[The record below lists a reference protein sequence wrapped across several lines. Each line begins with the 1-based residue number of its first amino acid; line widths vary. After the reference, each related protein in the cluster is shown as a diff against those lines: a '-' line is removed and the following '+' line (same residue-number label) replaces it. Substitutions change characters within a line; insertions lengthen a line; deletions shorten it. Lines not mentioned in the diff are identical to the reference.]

1 MSVNPDKQSKRNKK
15 DNKPEKTRSSNA
27 YFPALTGQSEAD
39 KLSSQKIINK
49 VVTLEKIP
57 ADITD
62 SPEPSLK
69 RSQLLE
75 ALHQSRQHI
84 SNTEKDPVSLEDLP
98 TTIPSA
104 PKQLSSKPTRLKEI
118 PLPTKK
124 QKPSLHSSRLLD
136 ALQSTANTENSE
148 KDPVSLEDLP
158 TTIPSTPKQLSSKPT
173 RLMNA
178 LNSIGS
184 NSPGTPTS
192 DPNSTS
198 SNSSVGTGISSDPN
212 SAESSQKSK
221 KQREIEEAL
230 KNAKEMEL
238 LAERYNLAKIEDD
251 SRTAIEKEQ
260 EEAFK
265 KLQQLEELNSK
276 ETQNRN
282 QLIKDREQM
291 TKDMELHLRQLKL
304 LHEEEQ
310 NREQLKK
317 QERELYPKLLTH
329 RLVQLEA
336 IKRSQLEEEW
346 KNSLNAK
353 LKTFEDKTQQLQS
366 TQTTKEEELR
376 QKAIKATT
384 TQEKQQIEKQWSQ
397 TIDTDI
403 FQLIR
408 ANILNNINNHN
419 LIKQREKFQQD
430 LQKINDFIK
439 FYAYE
444 THTALQVAIRE
455 NRNDIVTIIL
465 TNITNPHLR
474 ANYINQHCLCGISA
488 TALHFATE
496 FSINCADMVKLLIAN
511 GANANSLNVVKFP
524 PAILCLERI
533 IELYSGLRSTE
544 EQNRNKI
551 IFNIINMLTAVE
563 LLLKDSD
570 SNNISLILSYLRTFF
585 TRIKQDYN
593 RQTSQVFLRKYE
605 LILNKLKHIISNYT
619 PQQPIPIQ
627 KPKKQW
633 K

>member
-1 MSVNPDKQSKRNKK
+1 MLGPDKKGGKGKRYKEGNKLEQQE
-15 DNKPEKTRSSNA
+15 KPN
-27 YFPALTGQSEAD
+27 G
-39 KLSSQKIINK
+39 
-49 VVTLEKIP
+49 VTLPGLPTKLKQKKSERPQKENITLEDIP
-57 ADITD
+57 SHLTVHQED
-62 SPEPSLK
+62 PRGEEFSLEEIPLPAQK
-69 RSQLLE
+69 TKSSLHSSRLLE
-75 ALHQSRQHI
+75 ALQSKA
-84 SNTEKDPVSLEDLP
+84 NTENYERDPIFLEDLP

-104 PKQLSSKPTRLKEI
+104 PQ
-118 PLPTKK
+118 
-124 QKPSLHSSRLLD
+124 QPSR
-136 ALQSTANTENSE
+136 
-148 KDPVSLEDLP
+148 
-158 TTIPSTPKQLSSKPT
+158 KPT
-173 RLMNA
+173 RLMAA
-178 LNSIGS
+178 LNYP
-184 NSPGTPTS
+184 NADKKHSPRTPTS

-198 SNSSVGTGISSDPN
+198 SNSSVGTGLSSDPN
-212 SAESSQKSK
+212 SAESFQKSK
-221 KQREIEEAL
+221 KQRGIEEAR

-238 LAERYNLAKIEDD
+238 LTERYNLAKIEDD

-260 EEAFK
+260 EEAFT

-291 TKDMELHLRQLKL
+291 TKDMELHLHQLKL

-310 NREQLKK
+310 SREQLKK

-353 LKTFEDKTQQLQS
+353 LKTFEDTTQQLQS

-408 ANILNNINNHN
+408 ANILNNINNPN

-524 PAILCLERI
+524 PAIFCLERI
-533 IELYSGLRSTE
+533 IELYNGLRFTE
-544 EQNRNKI
+544 GQNRNKI

-585 TRIKQDYN
+585 TRIQQDYN
-593 RQTSQVFLRKYE
+593 RQTSQVPLRKYE